1 MLEITRSIYI
11 DEAEV
16 SMTAV
21 KAQGAGGQNVNK
33 VNSAI
38 HLRFDVAASSLP
50 EHIKLR
56 LLAKNDG
63 RLTEDNIFVLK
74 AQRFRTQEK
83 NRADAIGRLREWIA
97 SATRTQKKRKPTRVP
112 TGAKRRRKEAKKKQS
127 QTKSLRK
134 KVDF

>member
-1 MLEITRSIYI
+1 MIEITRSLRI

-21 KAQGAGGQNVNK
+21 KAQGSGGQNVNK

-38 HLRFDVAASSLP
+38 HLRFDISASSLP
-50 EHIKLR
+50 DAIKLR
-56 LLAKNDG
+56 LLAKSDARLSEDG
-63 RLTEDNIFVLK
+63 VFIVK

-83 NRADAIGRLREWIA
+83 NRADALSRLREWIA
-97 SATRTQKKRKPTRVP
+97 SATRTQKRRKPTRVP
-112 TGAKRRRKEAKKKQS
+112 TGAKRRRKEAKEKQS